1 MKQSTPVSVVH
12 DIVENTFSSQVE
24 EWEVLKNNY
33 EIFDEALSDEILFEK
48 CFWSAG
54 KILLSYR
61 KASLSA
67 NLSAIENGERPCF
80 LCRSARPA
88 EQRAVEWKDYEILAN
103 PYPASDLHLTIV
115 CKEHTPQRIVN
126 RIIDMAELARLLP
139 EYAIFYNGPKCGAS
153 APDHMHFQAVNVV
166 DVANFNIKR
175 EHLIE
180 GPKVGNSRIYL
191 PRPNMT
197 PFGYFIM
204 DVKTYAD
211 TQPMFER
218 ILRTF
223 PDYDD
228 EPMMNVVA
236 FKVPGATRIVIIPRK
251 NHRPECYGTGND
263 QMLVSPASIEMMGK
277 FITSRREDYDRLDE
291 SAMQEI
297 YNDVAY
303 TTTEFIEFA
312 KRLSQ

>member
-24 EWEVLKNNY
+24 EWDMLKNNY
-33 EIFDEALSDEILFEK
+33 EIFNEALSDEILFEK

-88 EQRAVEWKDYEILAN
+88 EQRSVEWKDYEILAN

-126 RIIDMAELARLLP
+126 RITDMAELARMLP

-153 APDHMHFQAVNVV
+153 APDHMHFQAVNLV
-166 DVANFNIKR
+166 DVANFNIKH

-180 GPKVGNSRIYL
+180 GPKVGKSSIYF

-223 PDYDD
+223 PDCDD

-236 FKVPGATRIVIIPRK
+236 FRVPGATRIVIIPRK

-291 SAMQEI
+291 GAMQEI